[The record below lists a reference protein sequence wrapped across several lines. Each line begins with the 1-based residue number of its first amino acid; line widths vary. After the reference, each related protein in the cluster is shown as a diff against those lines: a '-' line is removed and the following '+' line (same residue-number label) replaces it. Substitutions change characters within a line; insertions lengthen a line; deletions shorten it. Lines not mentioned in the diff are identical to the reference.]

1 MSGGH
6 FDYKQYNID
15 DITDEIGRLIETN
28 DSTEKDEWGDTIGR
42 HYDADILRYFKDA
55 VTILKL
61 GSLLVKRIDWLVS
74 GDDGPE
80 SFKQRVAEELAELYK
95 KGMK

>member
-15 DITDEIGRLIETN
+15 DIADEIGRLIETN

-42 HYDADILRYFKDA
+42 HYDADILAYFKDA

-61 GSLLVKRIDWLVS
+61 ASLLVKRIDWLVS

-80 SFKQRVAEELAELYK
+80 SFKHRVVEELANYIRKE
-95 KGMK
+95 